1 MIVKPP
7 KNEYEKQIYY
17 ICIDIPKLP
26 EGEKAII
33 YDLAVHD
40 IPHFAEVDFSLIDLN
55 DYIQDIIIIYNKYK
69 SSPVINLVTAF
80 INRFDFKEKKKKEAT
95 NNANKNITSQQ
106 RYWIGE
112 FD

>member
-7 KNEYEKQIYY
+7 KDNYEKQIYN
-17 ICIDIPKLP
+17 ICLDIPKSP

-40 IPHFAEVDFSLIDLN
+40 IPHFAEIDFSLIDLN
-55 DYIQDIIIIYNKYK
+55 NYIQNIIIIYNKYK

-80 INRFDFKEKKKKEAT
+80 INKFDFKEKKKEVT
-95 NNANKNITSQQ
+95 NNANKDITSKQ

>member
-17 ICIDIPKLP
+17 ICADIPKLP

-33 YDLAVHD
+33 YDLAVYN
-40 IPHFAEVDFSLIDLN
+40 IPYFADVDFHLINLDN
-55 DYIQDIIIIYNKYK
+55 YIRDIIIIYNKYK
-69 SSPVINLVTAF
+69 SSSVINLVTAF
-80 INRFDFKEKKKKEAT
+80 INRFNFKEKKEEVT

-106 RYWIGE
+106 RYWFGE
-112 FD
+112 FN